1 MSAALKAHVRQGQI
15 VLDEPTELPEGTEL
29 VVGFRHRSVVEH
41 VLAEAS
47 LEETEAFLSLLHE
60 RLTRGVLDEADAE
73 ERAELRR
80 TLQERLE
87 EEGPLVSTE
96 EVFREARRL
105 VLASG

>member
-1 MSAALKAHVRQGQI
+1 MNAALKAHVRQGQI

-29 VVGFRHRSVVEH
+29 VVGFRDRSFLEY

-60 RLTRGVLDEADAE
+60 RLARGMLDEADAE